1 MYYIYNTC
9 NILYEVFNVW
19 MCFLLS
25 TFQGYKIQSTKSFN
39 SSKNIFINTSPF
51 RLLCLYFICTSII
64 YINNI
69 HVRVYFTAY
78 KDTAIQITE
87 SK

>member
-1 MYYIYNTC
+1 MKC
-9 NILYEVFNVW
+9 L
-19 MCFLLS
+19 MCGCVFLLS

-39 SSKNIFINTSPF
+39 SSKNIFKHFPIQT
-51 RLLCLYFICTSII
+51 LYVYTSII

-78 KDTAIQITE
+78 KDTAIQNRIE
-87 SK
+87 IEPPHPNIYF

>member
-1 MYYIYNTC
+1 MEC
-9 NILYEVFNVW
+9 L
-19 MCFLLS
+19 MCGCVFLLS

-39 SSKNIFINTSPF
+39 SSKNILKHFPIQTFMFIFYMYTS
-51 RLLCLYFICTSII
+51 
-64 YINNI
+64 INNI

>member
-1 MYYIYNTC
+1 
-9 NILYEVFNVW
+9 
-19 MCFLLS
+19 MCGCVFLLS

-39 SSKNIFINTSPF
+39 SSKNILKHFPIQTFMFIF
-51 RLLCLYFICTSII
+51 YMYI
-64 YINNI
+64 YNLQSINNI